1 MSLGN
6 VEQISDAL
14 YLNKHIQD
22 FGKIQEID
30 SIEFNDSKI
39 KSLGNIKNT
48 YRGKT
53 VIYTLSIA
61 IDKNYIEDI
70 V

>member
-39 KSLGNIKNT
+39 KSLEIN
-48 YRGKT
+48 
-53 VIYTLSIA
+53 A
-61 IDKNYIEDI
+61 F
-70 V
+70 